1 MSLIDTTA
9 VRQGLEKCLEMIPET
24 MTGLASAFRS
34 SLARINEPMQLAII
48 GKISSSKST
57 LVNALLGKD
66 NLMAT
71 GAKEVTYNVGW
82 LRYGAPDSDIVIHH
96 KDGKAPT
103 RRKRSDFT
111 RLSASAT
118 DAEIDNI
125 SYIETFDD
133 SELLRD
139 INIIDTPGLDAERGK
154 DSQNTLDF
162 ISNVRPDAVLML
174 FTHSPSENTL
184 DVVRKF
190 NAGSNFNPLNAIG
203 ILGKIDVLWQE
214 SIPRTKTALEIGR
227 RMSVNRME
235 KDKMLKRTLFDLY
248 PISALLFMAA
258 QSVTRQDVD
267 DVVKA
272 YNAIPDKFMKA
283 LGNVKGFVAHAEIP
297 LAEERRRQLAAKLGI
312 YGIWLIARR
321 VKNGEDYSL
330 QAIKQLFWAESGAE
344 TFMTTLRN
352 HFGTRSRLIK
362 LESIYQH
369 LHQQIQASRSSTG
382 YYDRGT
388 HSLLDTVEQRLAEVF
403 EPMLHEHVEYEM
415 LRNIYDGK
423 LDLDPEVTAEF
434 ARICGEKGTTAPERL
449 GMPAATAP
457 EQLEARAHARERY
470 WRSEIALE
478 PDPEERAWMKVIL
491 KSYALLRQRI
501 VASRYQ
507 LEQIRAFLGC

>member
-1 MSLIDTTA
+1 MSLVDVTA
-9 VRQGLEKCLEMIPET
+9 VREGLQKCLEMIPET
-24 MTGLASAFRS
+24 MTGLAHAFRS
-34 SLARINEPMQLAII
+34 SLTRLNEPMQLAII

-82 LRYGAPDSDIVIHH
+82 LRYGSPDADIIIHH
-96 KDGKAPT
+96 KDGTAPT
-103 RRKRSDFT
+103 RRKRADFT

-118 DAEIDNI
+118 EAEIDNI

-190 NAGSNFNPLNAIG
+190 NAGSTFNPLNAIG
-203 ILGKIDVLWQE
+203 VLGKIDVLWQE
-214 SIPRTKTALEIGR
+214 SIPRTKPALEIGR
-227 RMSVNRME
+227 RMATNRMT
-235 KDKMLKRTLFDLY
+235 KDKMLRRTLFDLY
-248 PISALLFMAA
+248 PISALLFMA
-258 QSVTRQDVD
+258 SVTVTQRDIND
-267 DVVKA
+267 IAEA
-272 YNAIPDKFMKA
+272 YDAVPEQFMKA
-283 LGNVKGFVAHAEIP
+283 LGNLKSFVANPDIP
-297 LAEERRRQLAAKLGI
+297 LSEPRRRDLAAKLGI
-312 YGIWLIARR
+312 YGIWLIARQA
-321 VKNGEDYSL
+321 KNGGDCREA
-330 QAIKQLFWAESGAE
+330 AIRQLFRTESGADA
-344 TFMTTLRN
+344 FMTTLRN

-369 LHQQIQASRSSTG
+369 LHQQLQGARAKTG
-382 YYDRGT
+382 YYDQGT
-388 HSLLDTVEQRLAEVF
+388 RSLLDTVEQRLAEVF

-415 LRNIYDGK
+415 LRNIYDGNLT
-423 LDLDPEVTAEF
+423 LDAEVTEEF
-434 ARICGEKGTTAPERL
+434 ARLCGEKGTSAPQRLGEASGTAPE
-449 GMPAATAP
+449 T
-457 EQLEARAHARERY
+457 LEAKAHARERY

-478 PDPEERAWMKVIL
+478 PDPDERAWMKVLL
-491 KSYALLRQRI
+491 KSYTLLRQRI
-501 VASRYQ
+501 AASRYQ
-507 LEQIRAFLGC
+507 LEQIQAFLN